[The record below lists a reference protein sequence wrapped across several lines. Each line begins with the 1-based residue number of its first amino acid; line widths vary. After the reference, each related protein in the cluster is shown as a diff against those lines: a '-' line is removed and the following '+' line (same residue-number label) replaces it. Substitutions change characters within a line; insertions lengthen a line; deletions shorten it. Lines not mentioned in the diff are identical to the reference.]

1 MKTYILERSQVVE
14 RSLEDTFEFFSDA
27 FNLEKITPEFLRF
40 QILTPRPL
48 IMQAGTNIEYSL
60 SLFGVPF
67 RWRTLIEQW
76 EPGIKFVDSQIKGP
90 YAKWVH
96 THSFEALGPARTLMR
111 DRVEY
116 QIPFGLLGEI
126 AHGLFVKAT
135 LEKIFNY
142 RAEATARL
150 LAPASQTYSVSGT
163 RSAPPEWL
171 AESGD

>member
-1 MKTYILERSQVVE
+1 MQTYVLEQSQIIE
-14 RSLEDTFEFFSDA
+14 RSLEDTFAFFSDA

-40 QILTPRPL
+40 NILTPRPL
-48 IMQAGTNIEYSL
+48 IMQAGTTIEYSL

-67 RWRTLIEQW
+67 RWQTLIEKW
-76 EPGIKFVDSQIKGP
+76 EPGVKFVDSQIKGP

-96 THSFEALGPARTLMR
+96 EHSFEALGAEQTLMR

-116 QIPFGLLGEI
+116 QIPFGFLGEI

-135 LEKIFNY
+135 LEKIFSY

-150 LAPASQTYSVSGT
+150 LAPVSQNYSVSGA

-171 AESGD
+171 AKSGD